1 MILDKPQM
9 GSGKHQVDG
18 GDSVAE
24 MTPPWSFDAF
34 GFHHRDVHHL
44 SATSKFRG
52 RRWLPRWI
60 LEGDGGR
67 VQRCPEMS
75 TESTSIWVYLII
87 VDYRWLSTWHYIFTT
102 CKESRSIKWP
112 AMNPGPPH
120 LQREPHLR
128 RRLQRCQTHRQGR
141 HCPSPPLLIRALVSQ
156 QTQRKIISTRLP
168 WSWKMLILWTA
179 QEWRNPSKR
188 HTCWLESHPCSRCQ
202 RVSLKPMVRTKQC

>member
-1 MILDKPQM
+1 MAVIPLLRWPLLGLLTPS
-9 GSGKHQVDG
+9 GSTTATSTTSVRHQN
-18 GDSVAE
+18 SVAAAGCLGE
-24 MTPPWSFDAF
+24 SWRVTVVES
-34 GFHHRDVHHL
+34 RD
-44 SATSKFRG
+44 
-52 RRWLPRWI
+52 
-60 LEGDGGR
+60 